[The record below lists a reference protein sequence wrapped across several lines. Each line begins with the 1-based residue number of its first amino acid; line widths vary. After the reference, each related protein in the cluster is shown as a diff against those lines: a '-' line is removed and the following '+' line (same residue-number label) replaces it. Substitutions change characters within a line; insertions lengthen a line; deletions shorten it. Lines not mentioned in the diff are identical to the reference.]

1 MITQTRFEEEVRAFL
16 SFQQDQELPIL
27 GQRFLRPVLYFPE
40 RLLAIHLISL
50 DKTNSLLPDTFVQ
63 LSDALAAEGIK
74 VIHLWEDVWYS
85 KKAVVQSRLRAAFGI
100 SQRIPARLTKVRRI
114 DKPTLERFMD
124 AHHLQVST
132 NAKFKYGLFLPKN
145 YQRILKDDSPA
156 TPFLTQ
162 QMTIQGEALVAVAS
176 FSGGKNIL
184 RERET
189 FRSFELIRF
198 ANHLDCTVVGGLDK
212 LLKAFV
218 TELQPD
224 DIMTYADRDWSD
236 GRSYERL
243 GFERMG
249 ATPPHTFWVNPNTWE
264 RHYAER
270 LLPNDIGLDWIKV
283 YNSGN
288 WKFLK
293 KMI

>member
-16 SFQQDQELPIL
+16 SFQQDQELPIF
-27 GQRFLRPVLYFPE
+27 GQRFSCSVLYYPE

-50 DKTNSLLPDTFVQ
+50 EKTSLLSPDTFVQ
-63 LSDALAAEGIK
+63 LSDVLAAEGIK

-114 DKPTLERFMD
+114 DKPTLERFME
-124 AHHLQVST
+124 ANHLQVST

-145 YQRILKDDSPA
+145 YQRILKDDRPA

-184 RERET
+184 REGET

-218 TELQPD
+218 AELQPD

-249 ATPPHTFWVNPNTWE
+249 ATPPHTFWVNPDTWE

-270 LLPNDIGLDWIKV
+270 LLPDNIGIHWVKV

>member
-1 MITQTRFEEEVRAFL
+1 MRAFL
-16 SFQQDQELPIL
+16 SFQQDQKLPIL

-85 KKAVVQSRLRAAFGI
+85 KKAVIQSRLRAAFGI

-124 AHHLQVST
+124 ANHLQVST

-184 RERET
+184 RERGT

-270 LLPNDIGLDWIKV
+270 LLPDDIGLHWIKV

>member
-1 MITQTRFEEEVRAFL
+1 M
-16 SFQQDQELPIL
+16 
-27 GQRFLRPVLYFPE
+27 LYFPE
-40 RLLAIHLISL
+40 RLLAIHLISWY
-50 DKTNSLLPDTFVQ
+50 KTNSLLPDTFVQ
-63 LSDALAAEGIK
+63 LSDTLAADGIK
-74 VIHLWEDVWYS
+74 VIHLWEDVWYF

-124 AHHLQVST
+124 VHHLQVST

-184 RERET
+184 REGEA

-224 DIMTYADRDWSD
+224 DMMTYADRDWSD

-270 LLPNDIGLDWIKV
+270 LLPDDIGLHWIKV

-293 KMI
+293 KMV

>member
-16 SFQQDQELPIL
+16 SFQQDQKLPIL

-63 LSDALAAEGIK
+63 LSDTLAADGIK
-74 VIHLWEDVWYS
+74 VIHLWEDVWYF

-114 DKPTLERFMD
+114 DKPTLERFMG
-124 AHHLQVST
+124 ANHLQVST

-184 RERET
+184 REGGT

-218 TELQPD
+218 SELQPD

-270 LLPNDIGLDWIKV
+270 LLPDDIGLHWIKV

-293 KMI
+293 KMV

>member
-16 SFQQDQELPIL
+16 SFQQDHELPIL
-27 GQRFLRPVLYFPE
+27 GQRFYRPVLYFPE

-50 DKTNSLLPDTFVQ
+50 EKTNLLSSDTFVQ

-74 VIHLWEDVWYS
+74 VIHLWEDVWHS

-124 AHHLQVST
+124 ANHLQVST
-132 NAKFKYGLFLPKN
+132 NAKFKYGLFLPQN

-184 RERET
+184 RERGT

-270 LLPNDIGLDWIKV
+270 LLPDDIGLHWIKV

>member
-1 MITQTRFEEEVRAFL
+1 LITQTRFEEEVRAFL
-16 SFQQDQELPIL
+16 SFQQDQKLPIL

-63 LSDALAAEGIK
+63 LSDTLAADGIK
-74 VIHLWEDVWYS
+74 VIHLWEDVWYF

-114 DKPTLERFMD
+114 DKPTLERFMG
-124 AHHLQVST
+124 ANHLQVST

-184 RERET
+184 REGGT

-218 TELQPD
+218 SELQPD

-270 LLPNDIGLDWIKV
+270 LLPDDIGLHWIKV

-293 KMI
+293 KMV

>member
-1 MITQTRFEEEVRAFL
+1 M
-16 SFQQDQELPIL
+16 
-27 GQRFLRPVLYFPE
+27 LYFPE

-63 LSDALAAEGIK
+63 LSDTLAADGIK
-74 VIHLWEDVWYS
+74 VIHLWEDVWYF

-114 DKPTLERFMD
+114 DKPTLERFMG
-124 AHHLQVST
+124 ANHLQVST

-184 RERET
+184 REGGT

-218 TELQPD
+218 SELQPD

-270 LLPNDIGLDWIKV
+270 LLPDDIGLHWIKV

-293 KMI
+293 KMV